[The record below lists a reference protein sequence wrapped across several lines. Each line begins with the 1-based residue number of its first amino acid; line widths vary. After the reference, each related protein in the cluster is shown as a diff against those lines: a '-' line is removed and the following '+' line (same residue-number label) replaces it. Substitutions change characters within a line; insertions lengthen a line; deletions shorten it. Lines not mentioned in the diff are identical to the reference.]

1 MKKKIICMKN
11 RYQRRKIYA
20 EINVTP
26 FVDVMLVLLVI
37 FMVTTPML
45 ITGMDVDLPTST
57 NKTIKPSTEPLTLS
71 INKSGKIFIMK
82 EPIALQS
89 LKLKLKNIIKAKKE
103 SRIFIKADKSL
114 NYGYIMN
121 IVSAVTSAGFDK
133 ISLITESK

>member
-1 MKKKIICMKN
+1 MHN
-11 RYQRRKIYA
+11 RYKRRKIYS

-45 ITGMDVDLPTST
+45 ITGMDVDLPKSSNKAITPTSD
-57 NKTIKPSTEPLTLS
+57 PLTLS
-71 INKSGKIFIMK
+71 INKSGIIYIMK
-82 EPIALQS
+82 AQITLRD
-89 LKLKLKNIIKAKKE
+89 LKLKLNNIIKAKKE

-121 IVSAVTSAGFDK
+121 IVSEVTSAGFNN
-133 ISLITESK
+133 ISLITESQ